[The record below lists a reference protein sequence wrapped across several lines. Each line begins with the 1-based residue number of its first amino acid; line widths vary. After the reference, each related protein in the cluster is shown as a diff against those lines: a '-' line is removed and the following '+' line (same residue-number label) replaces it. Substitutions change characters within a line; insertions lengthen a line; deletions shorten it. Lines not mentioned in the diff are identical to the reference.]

1 MSETT
6 RSTQREAL
14 KALPSVDALLR
25 TETALALREAV
36 GARHLAT
43 LARMVLEEIRAA
55 LQAVQSQTEQDGRND
70 GYTREALL
78 AQAAL
83 GLERACR
90 IEAEG
95 QAIAWDRSAPDVLW
109 QIVRS
114 RREVVAQR
122 LLGG

>member
-1 MSETT
+1 
-6 RSTQREAL
+6 
-14 KALPSVDALLR
+14 LP
-25 TETALALREAV
+25 
-36 GARHLAT
+36 
-43 LARMVLEEIRAA
+43 
-55 LQAVQSQTEQDGRND
+55 
-70 GYTREALL
+70 
-78 AQAAL
+78 
-83 GLERACR
+83 